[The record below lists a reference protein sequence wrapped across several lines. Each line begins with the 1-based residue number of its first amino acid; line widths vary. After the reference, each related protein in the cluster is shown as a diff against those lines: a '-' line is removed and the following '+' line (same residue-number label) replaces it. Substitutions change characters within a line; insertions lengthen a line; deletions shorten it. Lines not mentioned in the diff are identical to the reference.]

1 MTCRI
6 CLDEGDLIQPCNC
19 TGTTAYV
26 HEECLIKWLAVSNR
40 TDCEICKFEYEF
52 VEKEEEVTVYCP
64 RWTFATSAD
73 ATAAVISIGLIGHF
87 VIMFFTSYWGTT
99 TEDMFVYGNLLQ
111 GVMLVLLHPKIRPR
125 EVIVFWK
132 CCSSMCLLFASVV
145 QKEWRF
151 LSFEII
157 ATCILALHTYAH
169 LIHEHKQMV
178 RYINIEDRSLNDETV
193 QGP

>member
-26 HEECLIKWLAVSNR
+26 HEECLIKWLAISNR

-52 VEKEEEVTVYCP
+52 EEKEEEVRVYCP
-64 RWTFATSAD
+64 RWTFASTMD
-73 ATAAVISIGLIGHF
+73 AAAAVISIGLIGHF

-99 TEDMFVYGNLLQ
+99 TEDMFVYGNVLQ
-111 GVMLVLLHPKIRPR
+111 GIMLVLLYPKINPR

-132 CCSSMCLLFASVV
+132 CCSSMCLLLSSLV
-145 QKEWRF
+145 QHEWRF
-151 LSFEII
+151 FSFEIA
-157 ATCILALHTYAH
+157 ATCLLTVHTYAY
-169 LIHEHKQMV
+169 LIHKHKQLV